1 MLLIKLEES
10 HYLAK
15 VKIAIQVVIE
25 SSSEIVNWV
34 RARVYAIACTIVDKV
49 GNSIEVTTLKTLRK
63 ERLQEGWI
71 DWRK

>member
-25 SSSEIVNWV
+25 CSSEIVNWV
-34 RARVYAIACTIVDKV
+34 RARVYAVACAIVDKV
-49 GNSIEVTTLKTLRK
+49 RNSIKVTTLKTLCK
-63 ERLQEGWI
+63 E
-71 DWRK
+71 